1 MHKRCSK
8 SINAMAKAKRM
19 SDVFASS
26 AEKNSTATTTA
37 ATPYSSEGPTLPII
51 GEDYEHNAIS
61 KKRKAQAQDVEKLST
76 QRTQPIATFHPA
88 LFTPW
93 TLLPAELCK
102 SLVSQAR
109 LRGAENVV
117 PVVFT
122 KNQNVRAGI
131 NRLKTYLG
139 AYKDQSQSLDT
150 PEALKENDVILAYSA
165 QGEGTAKLVSILDV
179 ARRAVAPG
187 DKGKE
192 EDEQTVE
199 WWVYTSLASVEVEKK
214 AKITSE
220 AIEDVKLGQDR
231 QVILEEDEEED
242 AFEPMEVDTPHQE
255 EEQQRKQMIKAPVLT
270 VWMTK
275 KNIPALKEAFGE
287 QVWEVLI
294 SPQDD

>member
-1 MHKRCSK
+1 
-8 SINAMAKAKRM
+8 MAKAKRM

-231 QVILEEDEEED
+231 QVILEEDEEEED

>member
-1 MHKRCSK
+1 MHKRCPE

-19 SDVFASS
+19 SDVFTSS
-26 AEKNSTATTTA
+26 AEKHSSANTTA

-51 GEDYEHNAIS
+51 GVDNEHITIS
-61 KKRKAQAQDVEKLST
+61 KKRKAQGQNVERPST
-76 QRTQPIATFHPA
+76 QGTQPITTFHPA

-93 TLLPAELCK
+93 TLLPAELRK

-117 PVVFT
+117 PIVFT

-139 AYKDQSQSLDT
+139 AYKDQSQPLDM
-150 PEALKENDVILAYSA
+150 PEALKQNDVILAYSA

-187 DKGKE
+187 DKAKE
-192 EDEQTVE
+192 DGEQTVE
-199 WWVYTSLASVEVEKK
+199 WWVYTSLASVEVERK
-214 AKITSE
+214 AKITPE
-220 AIEDVKLGQDR
+220 AIEDVKLGQNR

-255 EEQQRKQMIKAPVLT
+255 EEQQRKQIIKAPVLT
-270 VWMTK
+270 VWITK

-287 QVWEVLI
+287 QVWEVFIL
-294 SPQDD
+294 PQDD